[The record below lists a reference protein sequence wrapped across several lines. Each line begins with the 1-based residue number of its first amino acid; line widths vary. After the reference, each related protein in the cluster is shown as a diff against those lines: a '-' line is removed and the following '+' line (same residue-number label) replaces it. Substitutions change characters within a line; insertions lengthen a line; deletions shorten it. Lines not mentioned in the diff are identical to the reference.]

1 MRFILTCTVLG
12 IPTVKTSQ
20 ETCLQ
25 THSVK
30 LIGDVFVGDD
40 LPVIDEIYWTKNGNK
55 IDTQVNE
62 EKYSKVSVD
71 IPSLNIYNVNQ
82 YDAGHYTLTATNA
95 AGTTVSDAIVLG
107 ILETTQ
113 LIHTNH
119 Y

>member
-1 MRFILTCTVLG
+1 MRIIFTCTVLG
-12 IPTVKTSQ
+12 IPTVTTSH

-30 LIGDVFVGDD
+30 LIGNVFVIDD

-55 IDTQVNE
+55 IDTQIYE
-62 EKYSKVSVD
+62 GKYSKVSVD
-71 IPSLNIYNVNQ
+71 IPSPTIYNVNQ

-107 ILETTQ
+107 MVFLKQ
-113 LIHTNH
+113 
-119 Y
+119 YK